1 MIVLN
6 PTVLIPTPFVF
17 SVGIIIGGTLLIPL
31 DGWRIV
37 TFESPRVY
45 LSLISNIGKYFSGM
59 ILPEEVLLSNCPG
72 VTSGSKSF

>member
-31 DGWRIV
+31 DGWRIDTV
-37 TFESPRVY
+37 GSPRVY
-45 LSLISNIGKYFSGM
+45 LSSISLSR
-59 ILPEEVLLSNCPG
+59 ILVIPSN
-72 VTSGSKSF
+72 TSNVGATA